1 MWLIGLMYLIGFI
14 KNIRSHKA
22 IRSHKIK
29 NINLSQRRQPFLPF
43 YLFTFL
49 PLNSSLKPSV
59 AVDDA
64 FHAFFHSF
72 EIGIFVAQR
81 DVVIFKR
88 RHHGV
93 KSVGHHQ
100 SHLAVLL
107 CYDRQRLEVVD
118 VDIARAKEVV
128 ERV

>member
-49 PLNSSLKPSV
+49 PLKVPFYLFTFKTAGSS
-59 AVDDA
+59 
-64 FHAFFHSF
+64 
-72 EIGIFVAQR
+72 
-81 DVVIFKR
+81 R
-88 RHHGV
+88 RFR
-93 KSVGHHQ
+93 
-100 SHLAVLL
+100 VLL
-107 CYDRQRLEVVD
+107 VLMLKAVMLQAEQPVVLRLDRQQVW
-118 VDIARAKEVV
+118 A
-128 ERV
+128 